1 MADVKIFG
9 VHDDKTVAQIQTC
22 ANTGNVVGAALM
34 ADGHY
39 GYSQPIG
46 GVVVYDGQ
54 ISPSGVGYD
63 IACVDG
69 DSEYLSPSGWMK
81 ISLYNGSP
89 VMQYEP
95 NGGIGSFVHPSAYI
109 TKPCDEFLHFKTKFG
124 VDQMVDETH
133 RMLVWRMRGGRRF
146 CESPEVISAR
156 NLADEHN
163 RLKLGARVR
172 FETSFSPRLDC
183 ALSMSDAHLRVQ
195 IMFLADGTIENKT
208 SGVVSVIKERKVERA
223 RRLLEEA
230 VIDFS
235 ENKYGEYRNFRFS
248 PPLLTKAYD
257 ELWNA
262 SANQLRIIAD
272 ECIHWDGNSDQ
283 QCFYSR
289 DKDAADFIQY
299 AFSASGYRAV
309 LLTDNRKDGGTDYRV
324 FRHTKTQVGIAGTP
338 KTEVQ
343 EVQAP
348 GSTAYCFTVP
358 SGFWVMRRNG
368 KVVITGNCGNKA
380 VRTNLKWYDIQPDIS
395 RLMDT
400 IQSSISFGVGRKNAE
415 TVDHALFDS
424 DEWNA
429 YKQIG
434 IHEHD
439 TLKALSR
446 TQLGTVG
453 SGNHYVDIFV
463 EESTGDVWVGV
474 HFGSRGFG
482 HKTASGFLNL
492 AAGREFSGKAPG
504 EKMEQPPALLDVDS
518 EVGQLYLTCMKLAG
532 QYAYAG
538 RDYVV
543 NKVLQILGA
552 ENTLEIHN
560 HHNFAWLENG
570 KWVVRKG
577 ATPNAPDQL
586 GFIGGSMCDEAVITV
601 GLHTQ
606 ENRDTFYS
614 TVHGAGR
621 VMSRTQAAG
630 KMNYKTRIRSG
641 GQITPEQMQ
650 EAVKSYGVE
659 LRGAGTDESP
669 FVYRRLADVLEVH
682 NRSIRV
688 LYRLKPVGVCM
699 AGGDEFD
706 PYKD

>member
-1 MADVKIFG
+1 MVDVKIFG

-63 IACVDG
+63 IAC
-69 DSEYLSPSGWMK
+69 
-81 ISLYNGSP
+81 
-89 VMQYEP
+89 
-95 NGGIGSFVHPSAYI
+95 
-109 TKPCDEFLHFKTKFG
+109 
-124 VDQMVDETH
+124 
-133 RMLVWRMRGGRRF
+133 
-146 CESPEVISAR
+146 
-156 NLADEHN
+156 
-163 RLKLGARVR
+163 
-172 FETSFSPRLDC
+172 
-183 ALSMSDAHLRVQ
+183 
-195 IMFLADGTIENKT
+195 
-208 SGVVSVIKERKVERA
+208 
-223 RRLLEEA
+223 
-230 VIDFS
+230 
-235 ENKYGEYRNFRFS
+235 
-248 PPLLTKAYD
+248 
-257 ELWNA
+257 
-262 SANQLRIIAD
+262 
-272 ECIHWDGNSDQ
+272 
-283 QCFYSR
+283 
-289 DKDAADFIQY
+289 
-299 AFSASGYRAV
+299 
-309 LLTDNRKDGGTDYRV
+309 
-324 FRHTKTQVGIAGTP
+324 
-338 KTEVQ
+338 
-343 EVQAP
+343 
-348 GSTAYCFTVP
+348 
-358 SGFWVMRRNG
+358 
-368 KVVITGNCGNKA
+368 GNKA
-380 VRTNLKWYDIQPDIS
+380 ARTNLKWSDIQPDIS

-434 IHEHD
+434 NHEHD
-439 TLKALSR
+439 ALKSLAR
-446 TQLGTVG
+446 NQLGTVG
-453 SGNHYVDIFV
+453 SGNHYVDVFV
-463 EESTGDVWVGV
+463 EESTGDVWVGG

-504 EKMEQPPALLDVDS
+504 EKMEQPPTLLDVDS
-518 EVGQLYLTCMKLAG
+518 EVGQLYLACMKLAG

-543 NKVLQILGA
+543 DKVLQILGA

-577 ATPNAPDQL
+577 ATPNAPGQL

-621 VMSRTQAAG
+621 VLSRTQAAG
-630 KMNYKTRIRSG
+630 KMNYKTHVRSG
-641 GQITPEQMQ
+641 GQIAPEQMQ

-669 FVYRRLADVLEVH
+669 FVYRKLADVLEAHGETVQ
-682 NRSIRV
+682 V
-688 LYRLKPVGVCM
+688 LHRLRPVGVCM